1 MGVLISFQ
9 NVDKAFGSNL
19 VYQGLNLEIQQGET
33 ITVLGGSGTGKSVLL
48 KMLLG
53 LLPPDR
59 GNIFFNNLNITQCK
73 KKQLIEIRRRM
84 GMLFQGAALFDSLN
98 VFENIAYP
106 LREHFDYS
114 EEKIRSIVQ
123 EKLEMVGL
131 PGSEKIMP
139 ADLSGGMKK
148 RVGLARAIATDPQV
162 ILYDEPTT
170 GLDPANIGRIDQLIL
185 RMQEKLKVTSIVV
198 THDLPSAFRISN
210 RLALVYNR
218 KIEFV
223 GAVEEFKNSKNKAV
237 TDFCV

>member
-19 VYQGLNLEIQQGET
+19 VFKGLNLEIQQGET
-33 ITVLGGSGTGKSVLL
+33 LTVLGGSGTGKSVLL

-59 GNIFFNNLNITQCK
+59 GSIFFNNIDIAQCK
-73 KKQLIEIRRRM
+73 KKPLIEIRRRM

-114 EEKIRSIVQ
+114 EEKISSIVQ

-131 PGSEKIMP
+131 PGTEKVMP
-139 ADLSGGMKK
+139 ADLSGG
-148 RVGLARAIATDPQV
+148 RS
-162 ILYDEPTT
+162 
-170 GLDPANIGRIDQLIL
+170 
-185 RMQEKLKVTSIVV
+185 EKQTS
-198 THDLPSAFRISN
+198 
-210 RLALVYNR
+210 
-218 KIEFV
+218 
-223 GAVEEFKNSKNKAV
+223 
-237 TDFCV
+237 